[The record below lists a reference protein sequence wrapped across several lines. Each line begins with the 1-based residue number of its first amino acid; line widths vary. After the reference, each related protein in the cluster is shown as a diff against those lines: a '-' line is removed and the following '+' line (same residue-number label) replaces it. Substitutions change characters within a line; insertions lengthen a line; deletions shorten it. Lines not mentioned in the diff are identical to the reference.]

1 MKLKYDQIYEKKLEI
16 PSYEIETSIPMP
28 IDTEP
33 KLWKKFLHG
42 CSSMIY
48 GSMEYKRFVKNKKQD
63 EGFPCCIKCGESIT
77 VELHHHPLR
86 LEDYVYSTLQYLQD
100 KDIAFSSLMIAD
112 IVLRMH
118 YKNIIGYTFLCKTHH
133 DKFHETNNVLIPESE
148 IRGDFDLIME
158 DEIMKNY
165 LSNQAKARLVE
176 YAPEFAEKF
185 DIYVEE
191 EEDDY

>member
-63 EGFPCCIKCGESIT
+63 EGLPCCIKCGESIT